1 MSAILLTFNAAAY
14 LLTFQLLLKRS
25 DATDKIFT
33 MMEEHYEFKKKRKTK
48 YEKIVEFAL
57 NGMLF
62 SCVNVV
68 RPKGQR
74 KFSHAQAQPQFLFI

>member
-1 MSAILLTFNAAAY
+1 
-14 LLTFQLLLKRS
+14 
-25 DATDKIFT
+25 
-33 MMEEHYEFKKKRKTK
+33 MEEHYEFKKKRKTK

-68 RPKGQR
+68 RSKAKENSATLKHNHNFYSYELR
-74 KFSHAQAQPQFLFI
+74 DV

>member
-1 MSAILLTFNAAAY
+1 MNL
-14 LLTFQLLLKRS
+14 
-25 DATDKIFT
+25 
-33 MMEEHYEFKKKRKTK
+33 KKKRKTK

-68 RPKGQR
+68 RPKAKENSATLKHNHNFYSYELR
-74 KFSHAQAQPQFLFI
+74 DV